1 MFWKCI
7 SEHNPELLYN
17 VLHQR
22 VNLVKLRGK
31 AGLAEY
37 IDNIELVNG
46 FFSGHLKLNSDDQ
59 GQGPILNMEEIQK
72 VISSSVRQL
81 PIGKLRTFPVMKYQ
95 YEGTFHFQ
103 LFVGNQIEAK
113 SDFSEDQ
120 EPDEFFVPYCWS
132 IILDSA
138 PHIGWDVA
146 NVRLFSIDSYV

>member
-1 MFWKCI
+1 M
-7 SEHNPELLYN
+7 
-17 VLHQR
+17 
-22 VNLVKLRGK
+22 KLRGK

-95 YEGTFHFQ
+95 YEGTIFTRKSTLKLTFQ
-103 LFVGNQIEAK
+103 RIKNQT
-113 SDFSEDQ
+113 SFSSPTAGQ
-120 EPDEFFVPYCWS
+120 
-132 IILDSA
+132 
-138 PHIGWDVA
+138 
-146 NVRLFSIDSYV
+146 